1 LRVVFLFKSGG
12 CGFAGDGG
20 AFFCKP
26 AASKTKTGIET
37 NKITGREPA
46 RPLKMFSQGFWIGAG
61 NPKAIAF
68 FGALFPQFIDATR
81 PLLPQILVLGITF
94 VIFDYTAVMVYAT
107 AASRITP

>member
-1 LRVVFLFKSGG
+1 
-12 CGFAGDGG
+12 
-20 AFFCKP
+20 
-26 AASKTKTGIET
+26 
-37 NKITGREPA
+37 
-46 RPLKMFSQGFWIGAG
+46 MFSQGFWIGAG

-107 AASRITP
+107 ATATSRIAPWVTRHGGSRAIDRFCGAVLISAALLLSLIDAPTSFASEK